1 MGTGEEIMD
10 TEDLCSHPFD
20 ELLSEGGI
28 WYCKCGANG
37 ILVADSTTQKLK
49 YAIQPP
55 IRDTRATRRRMMRQ
69 MMRNIKK
76 MGKKQARLNSL
87 NGRN

>member
-1 MGTGEEIMD
+1 MD
-10 TEDLCSHPFD
+10 VEDLCKHAFD
-20 ELLSEGGI
+20 ELLCEGGI
-28 WYCKCGANG
+28 WYCKCGVNG
-37 ILVADSTTQKLK
+37 LLVADSITQKLK

-55 IRDTRATRRRMMRQ
+55 ITDTRATRRRIIRA

-87 NGRN
+87 NGK